1 MIQYSYHKYRRWK
14 AVNENMSFEELKQVV
29 IDNYI
34 NLIRIKRYQ
43 KEVNPELEYQL
54 KTQKNKLH
62 QMGVN
67 TDDFLYEDNNNNSN
81 SNNN

>member
-1 MIQYSYHKYRRWK
+1 
-14 AVNENMSFEELKQVV
+14 MSFEELKQVA

-34 NLIRIKRYQ
+34 NLIRIKRCQ
-43 KEVNPELEYQL
+43 KELNPELEYQL

-67 TDDFLYEDNNNNSN
+67 TDDFLYDDCSSN
-81 SNNN
+81 SKP

>member
-1 MIQYSYHKYRRWK
+1 M
-14 AVNENMSFEELKQVV
+14 NDNMSFEELKQVA

-34 NLIRIKRYQ
+34 NLIRIKRCQ

-67 TDDFLYEDNNNNSN
+67 TNDFLYEDNNGNNGN
-81 SNNN
+81 I